1 MLESRKCIGV
11 ITAEPDGK
19 CQQMLLQGIRDK
31 AFEKNMNV
39 AVFCTATT
47 NSCYSDYSKTEEQIF
62 YLPDFDKLY
71 GVVYAPDMINFSC
84 VSKITERC
92 LKASCPVVCTEV
104 ETEGFISLVGTDD
117 GVVREMILHLYHEHG
132 CRDIAYMTGIKD
144 HPHAEMRLQSYRNIM
159 QELGINVT
167 EDRVFYGDFWYD
179 KGEDFV
185 QQLLDSE
192 KGLPQAIACAS
203 DRMAH
208 SVCEAL
214 KSRGYSVPG
223 DILVTGYYENDPNL
237 SYITGMGKNPATV
250 GYRAVEMICDIVEGK
265 QYEKK
270 AYYVECASSKN
281 ISYSCGCVD
290 KSSKMIMGAVLDIF
304 EESGGFFSPYN
315 RMAENLQE
323 VDGFNDFF
331 WKMDWYTSF
340 VKPFEHMS
348 VCLCEGWDKSKD
360 NSEYTENMHLIYEN
374 YKKEYEDDYARS
386 VDFERTFPRSEMS
399 PALWLETKTPV
410 IFYFF
415 PVFTNK
421 RSYGYIVLSYGNGY
435 IIDGIVHKFW
445 LRDFQLAL
453 ESQRKFMEIKFLY
466 SAMEKNAVID
476 SMTSLYN
483 RNGFNMYSQEL
494 LDEATVNK
502 RKFAVIMADLNCL
515 KYINDVFGH
524 YAGDDAICTAGKAI
538 SYSTC
543 PKALKERNF
552 RMGGDEYLKIVIG
565 DISSEDVEECI
576 SEVNKY
582 LAKRNNRSDVKYPV
596 IVSMGYA
603 IDDADKIDSLNE
615 FIITADERMIKNKI
629 EVKKKTG
636 FDHKRN
642 EK

>member
-1 MLESRKCIGV
+1 MLEQRKCIAV

-19 CQQMLLQGIRDK
+19 CQQMLIKGVRDK
-31 AFEKNMNV
+31 AFEENMNV
-39 AVFCTATT
+39 AVFCTATN
-47 NSCYSDYSKTEEQIF
+47 NSCFDEYSETEEQVYYI
-62 YLPDFDKLY
+62 PDLDKLY
-71 GVVYAPDMINFSC
+71 GIVYAPDMISFAGID
-84 VSKITERC
+84 KITERYRN
-92 LKASCPVVCTEV
+92 AGCPVICVDV
-104 ETEGFISLVGTDD
+104 EKEGFINLIGTDD
-117 GVVREMILHLYHEHG
+117 RVVRESINHLYYEHG

-144 HPHAEMRLQSYRNIM
+144 HPHAEMRLQSYRDAM
-159 QELGINVT
+159 RDLGLNVT
-167 EDRVFYGDFWYD
+167 EDRIFYGDFWYN
-179 KGEDFV
+179 KGGEFV
-185 QQLLDSE
+185 QQLLESQ

-214 KSRGYSVPG
+214 KSLGYGVPK
-223 DILVTGYYENDPNL
+223 DILVTGYCENDPKL
-237 SYITGMGKNPATV
+237 SYITGMGKDPATV
-250 GYRAVEMICDIVEGK
+250 GYRAVEMICEIARGK
-265 QYEKK
+265 EYRKDT
-270 AYYVECASSKN
+270 YYVECDASKN
-281 ISYSCGCVD
+281 ISYSCGCMD
-290 KSSKMIMGAVLDIF
+290 ESSKMMLGAVLDIF

-315 RMAENLQE
+315 KMSEHLHE

-331 WKMDWYTSF
+331 WKMDWYTNF
-340 VKPFEHMS
+340 IKPFERMN
-348 VCLCEGWDKSKD
+348 VCLCEGWDKSQD
-360 NSEYTENMHLIYEN
+360 NSKLTEKIHLIYESDRVDGD
-374 YKKEYEDDYARS
+374 EYARS
-386 VDFERTFPRSEMS
+386 VDFERTFHVSEMS
-399 PALWLETKTPV
+399 PALWKESKEPTV
-410 IFYFF
+410 FYFF
-415 PVFTNK
+415 PVFTKK

-435 IIDGIVHKFW
+435 IIDGLVHKFW
-445 LRDFQLAL
+445 LRNFQLAL
-453 ESQRKFMEIKFLY
+453 ESQRRFMEIKFLY

-476 SMTSLYN
+476 SMTGLYN
-483 RNGFNMYSQEL
+483 RNGFNMYSKEL
-494 LDEATVNK
+494 LDDAVAEK

-552 RMGGDEYLKIVIG
+552 RMGGDEYLKIIVG

-576 SEVNKY
+576 KEVNKY

-596 IVSMGYA
+596 IISMGYA
-603 IDDADKIDSLNE
+603 IDDADKIESLNE